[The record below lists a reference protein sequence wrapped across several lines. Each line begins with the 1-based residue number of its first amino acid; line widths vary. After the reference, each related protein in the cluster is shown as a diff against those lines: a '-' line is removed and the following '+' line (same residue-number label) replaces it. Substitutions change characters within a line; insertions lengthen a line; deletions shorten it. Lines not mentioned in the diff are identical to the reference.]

1 MTVSNIQR
9 RYTYLADG
17 VTRDW
22 PIEFSYHN
30 SSDIKVYHISD
41 GVETEIT
48 DITVVANNVTAPATG
63 EPFAS
68 GESIRVE
75 RALPYTQLDDY
86 TTQGAFTPEDMER
99 TADRLIMITQQIRD
113 VAEDTEDYVDENLPK
128 FEEWKDITLEA
139 SGLAVAAKERAVTAE
154 DAAEYAQGE
163 AEEARDTILANI
175 AGAGAA
181 QSAAEL
187 AQSKAEQARD
197 ASVTA
202 KGQSESARDAAVI
215 AKTQSVGAKDIS
227 VSAKDDAVIAKTAA
241 QTAQGLAEAARD
253 KAQNW
258 AEKTDGAVEG
268 TSYSAKKHATDA
280 GAAKTAAETAKG
292 LAEAAR
298 DLAEDWAEKTDGV
311 VEGTSYSAKKHAVDA
326 AASAASALT
335 DKGLAEAAR
344 AEAEDWAT
352 KIDGKVDDTNYSAK
366 QYALDAA
373 QSKGD
378 AETAQGLAED
388 ARDAAVAIAELDS
401 PALSGTPT
409 TPTPVPGT
417 TTKQIVNA
425 EFVDDE
431 FSVRAKT
438 TPEASKIP
446 VADDNGNI
454 DSGWLK
460 DATET
465 AKGAVE
471 LATPAETIAGT
482 DEGKA
487 AHPKGIKAA
496 TDRRIILSG
505 GVPA

>member
-22 PIEFSYHN
+22 PIEFSYYN
-30 SSDIKVYHISD
+30 SSDIKVYHISAD

-113 VAEDTEDYVDENLPK
+113 VAEDTENYVDVNLPK

-139 SGLAVAAKERAVTAE
+139 SGLAVAAKERAVLAE
-154 DAAEYAQGE
+154 NAAEYAQGQ
-163 AEEARDTILANI
+163 AEGARDTILANI

-181 QSAAEL
+181 QAAAEY
-187 AQSKAEQARD
+187 AQGKAEQARD

-298 DLAEDWAEKTDGV
+298 DKAEDWAEKTDGV

-352 KIDGKVDDTNYSAK
+352 KTDGKVDDVEYSAK
-366 QYALDAA
+366 KYATDAGA
-373 QSKGD
+373 AKTA
-378 AETAQGLAED
+378 AEA
-388 ARDAAVAIAELDS
+388 ARDAAVAIAQLDS

-409 TPTPVPGT
+409 TPTPAPGT
-417 TTKQIVNA
+417 TTTQIANAKFVN
-425 EFVDDE
+425 DE

-446 VADDNGNI
+446 VADGNGNI

-482 DEGKA
+482 DENRAVHAKGVKA
-487 AHPKGIKAA
+487 AIDH
-496 TDRRIILSG
+496 RIILSG

>member
-1 MTVSNIQR
+1 
-9 RYTYLADG
+9 
-17 VTRDW
+17 
-22 PIEFSYHN
+22 
-30 SSDIKVYHISD
+30 
-41 GVETEIT
+41 VETEIT

-113 VAEDTEDYVDENLPK
+113 VAEDTENYVDVNLPK
-128 FEEWKDITLEA
+128 FEEWKDVTLEA
-139 SGLAVAAKERAVTAE
+139 SGLAVAAKDRAVAAE

-163 AEEARDTILANI
+163 AEGARDTILANI

-181 QSAAEL
+181 RAAAEY
-187 AQSKAEQARD
+187 AQGKAEQARD

-227 VSAKDDAVIAKTAA
+227 VSAKSDAVIAKTAA

-298 DLAEDWAEKTDGV
+298 DKAEDWAEKTDGV

-326 AASAASALT
+326 AASASSALT

-352 KIDGKVDDTNYSAK
+352 KTDGKVDDTNYSAK
-366 QYALDAA
+366 QYALDA
-373 QSKGD
+373 
-378 AETAQGLAED
+378 EE

-409 TPTPVPGT
+409 TPTPAPGT

-431 FSVRAKT
+431 FDTRCKT
-438 TPEASKIP
+438 TPAAGKIP
-446 VADDNGNI
+446 VADGNGDI

-460 DATET
+460 DASET
-465 AKGAVE
+465 VKGVIE

-482 DEGKA
+482 DENRAVHAKGVKA
-487 AHPKGIKAA
+487 AIDH
-496 TDRRIILSG
+496 RIILSG